1 MDSPLPQPVS
11 VILPALLPLIL
22 DASNN
27 VRTQLLKLLRA
38 LPTTD
43 VEDHVAQL
51 LPYVRAG
58 DDPSRRGRARVRRRG
73 ALVACRRGG
82 GAGGFLRRGLDQD
95 YELFLV
101 RARLAHGGVVKVVVD
116 TGFVWESGHAGE
128 THVDGSVDVG

>member
-38 LPTTD
+38 LPAAD

-58 DDPSRRGRARVRRRG
+58 
-73 ALVACRRGG
+73 
-82 GAGGFLRRGLDQD
+82 
-95 YELFLV
+95 
-101 RARLAHGGVVKVVVD
+101 
-116 TGFVWESGHAGE
+116 
-128 THVDGSVDVG
+128 